1 MPPAKHSH
9 KLTIELP
16 AEYKELEAPL
26 SEILAEIV
34 EESIAEQTERFS
46 AEVAAIRDH
55 FDAKFTE
62 LREHLDTAFIGGDP
76 VEHRKGHEL
85 NVKFM
90 NDRIKLWEDI
100 RSKTLV
106 GLVWMFVLFAG
117 QAAWALL
124 VQRLGGSK

>member
-1 MPPAKHSH
+1 MPAKHSH

-16 AEYKELEAPL
+16 EKYKELEEPL
-26 SEILAEIV
+26 SEILSSVI
-34 EESIAEQTERFS
+34 EESISLQREQFS

-55 FDAKFTE
+55 FDEKFSE

-85 NVKFM
+85 HVKFM

-124 VQRLGGSK
+124 IQKLGGGK

>member
-1 MPPAKHSH
+1 MPPAKPSH

-16 AEYKELEAPL
+16 EKYRELEVPL
-26 SEILAEIV
+26 SEILSSV
-34 EESIAEQTERFS
+34 LEESLKEQSDQFS
-46 AEVAAIRDH
+46 VEVASIRKH

-85 NVKFM
+85 HVKYM
-90 NDRIKLWEDI
+90 TDRIKLWEDI

-106 GLVWMFVLFAG
+106 AMVWMFVVFAG
-117 QAAWALL
+117 QAAWAILI
-124 VQRLGGSK
+124 QKLGGGK